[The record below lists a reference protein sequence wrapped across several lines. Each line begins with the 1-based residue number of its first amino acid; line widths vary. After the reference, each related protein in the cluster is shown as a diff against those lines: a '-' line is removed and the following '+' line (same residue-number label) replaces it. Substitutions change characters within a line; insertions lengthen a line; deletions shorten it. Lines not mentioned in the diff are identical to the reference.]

1 MGKDGKP
8 SARETSPSR
17 LTIEDGEMKR
27 DVDHGAMAVVGY
39 TTPWAIQAGNDVEL
53 HLSCGRPVTR
63 VSVRRLDVPVP
74 ERVIWPIDILDAPH
88 RRAFEQGSYLR
99 VAMTE
104 LAKAPPITGISFELY
119 LTRNDGERS
128 IFAWDGFD
136 LRLGNGAVSLLQA
149 GQVLI
154 DSVPIPSFV
163 WLSVTLAREARGLSL
178 SIRGHD
184 LLAPFE
190 IRRHLADAVW
200 QAPAAELRFGSS
212 GRDDEKTLNAKFTG
226 VTLATQDGPVTWTFP
241 TLLPDG
247 PILSQNGLAL
257 DAVNLPAF
265 CMTSPRWDGSSY
277 EPRLVPSHYDAVHCH
292 DDDMAPLAW
301 PASHRL
307 RVPADAAPGIYAFDA
322 DFDGGSEEIVFF
334 VTASVKRAPLLFLV
348 PTATYLAYADEYL
361 PKHLYEWKCEDRA
374 HVFAVANNLRSLYDY
389 HGDLSGV
396 SISSWRK
403 PKATLRCDYLYPL
416 CGAPH
421 NLPVDLHLLRFCHAQ
436 GVAFDLI
443 TDHDLDRQ
451 GGAALEGYRAVV
463 TGSHPEYMSV
473 RMEAALRQFAADG
486 GSLAYLGGN
495 GFAGTVAFRDDLLE
509 LRRGPTEAGRTWD
522 GKLAEQILALT
533 NEPGGY
539 LRSRGRGEF
548 SLIGGAISLMGFDGA
563 RPFTRMPE
571 SFGEKCAWLFDGVAN
586 DTFGDYGRVLGGAA
600 GYEVDATDVTLG
612 TAPETIVVAT
622 ASGFPGSFFHDPTR
636 WYEGGEAQMQTRRG
650 AEMTLRFLQSGGLIF
665 SASSVAWCGAL
676 PEPGQMNDVG
686 RITLNLLQSLSQP
699 KPE

>member
-1 MGKDGKP
+1 
-8 SARETSPSR
+8 
-17 LTIEDGEMKR
+17 MKR

-39 TTPWAIQAGNDVEL
+39 TTPWAAQAGKDIEL

-74 ERVIWPIDILDAPH
+74 ERMAWPVEFLDAP
-88 RRAFEQGSYLR
+88 RQRIFEQGSHLR
-99 VAMTE
+99 VAASE
-104 LAKAPPITGISFELY
+104 LAKMPAITGVSFELY
-119 LTRNDGERS
+119 LTRNDGERC
-128 IFAWDGFD
+128 IAVCGAFGLWLKD
-136 LRLGNGAVSLLQA
+136 GAVSLRHA
-149 GQVLI
+149 KRVLI
-154 DSVPIPSFV
+154 DSVPMPSFT
-163 WLSVTLAREARGLSL
+163 WLSVHLAQEGTGLTLF
-178 SIRGHD
+178 IHGHD
-184 LLAPFE
+184 VLAPFE
-190 IRRHLADAVW
+190 FHRLVADTPW
-200 QAPAAELRFGSS
+200 PAPQDDLRLGSS
-212 GRDDEKTLNAKFTG
+212 GADAGKTLNAKFAG
-226 VTLATQDGPVTWTFP
+226 VTLTTTYGPITWTFP

-247 PILSQNGLAL
+247 PILSPDRFAL
-257 DAVNLPAF
+257 EAVNLPAF
-265 CMTSPRWDGSSY
+265 CMTSPRWDGQSF

-307 RVPADAAPGIYAFDA
+307 RLPPDAASGIYAFDA

-334 VTASVKRAPLLFLV
+334 VTSAVKQAPLLFLV

-374 HVFAVANNLRSLYDY
+374 HVFAVANNLKSLYDY

-403 PKATLRCDYLYPL
+403 PKTTLRSDYLYPL

-421 NLPVDLHLLRFCHAQ
+421 NLPVDLHLLRFCHAH
-436 GVAFDLI
+436 GITFDLI

-451 GGAALEGYRAVV
+451 EGAALAGYRAVV
-463 TGSHPEYMSV
+463 TGSHPEYMSAK
-473 RMEAALRQFAADG
+473 MEGALRRFAAEG
-486 GSLAYLGGN
+486 GSIAYLGGN

-522 GKLAEQILALT
+522 GKLAEQTLALT

-539 LRSRGRGEF
+539 LRARGRGEF

-563 RPFTRMPE
+563 RPFTRTPE

-586 DTFGDYGRVLGGAA
+586 DTFGDHGLVLGGAA
-600 GYEVDATDVTLG
+600 GYEVDATDPTLG
-612 TAPETIVVAT
+612 TAPGTIVVAK
-622 ASGFPGSFFHDPTR
+622 AAGFPESFVHDPTR
-636 WYEGGEAQMQTRRG
+636 WYEGGEAQMRTRRV
-650 AEMTLRFLQSGGLIF
+650 AEMTVRHLSSGGLIF

>member
-1 MGKDGKP
+1 
-8 SARETSPSR
+8 
-17 LTIEDGEMKR
+17 MKR

-39 TTPWAIQAGNDVEL
+39 TTPWAVQAGNDVEL

-63 VSVRRLDVPVP
+63 LSVRRLDVPDP
-74 ERVIWPIDILDAPH
+74 ERMGWPVESLDAPR

-99 VAMTE
+99 VVASE
-104 LAKAPPITGISFELY
+104 LAKASAITRISFELY
-119 LTRNDGERS
+119 LTRNDGERC
-128 IFAWDGFD
+128 IAACDAFE
-136 LRLGNGAVSLLQA
+136 LRLKDGAVSLHQA
-149 GQVLI
+149 GRVLI

-163 WLSVTLAREARGLSL
+163 WLSIGLAQEAQGLSL
-178 SIRGHD
+178 SIHGHD

-190 IRRHLADAVW
+190 VRHHVADAVW
-200 QAPAAELRFGSS
+200 QAPAAALRFGSS
-212 GRDDEKTLNAKFTG
+212 GKDDERTLNAKFARLA
-226 VTLATQDGPVTWTFP
+226 LATQGGPVTWSFP
-241 TLLPDG
+241 TLLPNG

-257 DAVNLPAF
+257 EAVNLPAF
-265 CMTSPRWDGSSY
+265 CMTSPRWDGSSF

-301 PASHRL
+301 PASCRL

-322 DFDGGSEEIVFF
+322 DHDGGSEEIVFF
-334 VTASVKRAPLLFLV
+334 VSSSVKQAPLLFLV

-361 PKHLYEWKCEDRA
+361 PKHLYDWKCEDRA
-374 HVFAVANNLRSLYDY
+374 HVFAVANNLKSLYDY

-396 SISSWRK
+396 SICSWRK
-403 PKATLRCDYLYPL
+403 PKTTLRSDYLYPL

-436 GVAFDLI
+436 GIEFDLI
-443 TDHDLDRQ
+443 TDHDLDRE
-451 GGAALEGYRAVV
+451 GGAALAGYRAVV

-473 RMEAALRQFAADG
+473 RMEGALRLFAADG
-486 GSLAYLGGN
+486 GSIAYLGGN

-522 GKLAEQILALT
+522 GKLAEQSLALT

-563 RPFTRMPE
+563 RPFIRTSE
-571 SFGEKCAWLFDGVAN
+571 SFGEKCAWLFDGVEN
-586 DTFGDYGRVLGGAA
+586 ETFGDHGLVLGGAA
-600 GYEVDATDVTLG
+600 GYEVDATDPTLG
-612 TAPETIVVAT
+612 TAPDTIVVAT
-622 ASGFPGSFFHDPTR
+622 ATGFPETFFHDPTR
-636 WYEGGEAQMQTRRG
+636 WYEGGEAQMRARRV
-650 AEMTLRFLQSGGLIF
+650 AEMTLRFLAAGGLIF

-676 PEPGQMNDVG
+676 PEPGHMNDVG